1 MGPIKRPK
9 PIENVGKNPFK
20 SQVALGELQT
30 SEPSLL
36 TSQGVTHPKTSAT
49 HDKNRLKCCVVCWTF
64 TKVSLNDSLKTEIR
78 DFLKLK

>member
-36 TSQGVTHPKTSAT
+36 TSQGVTHPIMTKT
-49 HDKNRLKCCVVCWTF
+49 D
-64 TKVSLNDSLKTEIR
+64 
-78 DFLKLK
+78 